1 MNIKRVVEVS
11 NMVITDHRGELVI
24 SEFDRQFDFLI
35 KRHYVLKG
43 CSAEHSRGGHAH
55 IDLWQ
60 YFVCLVGSVEIVL
73 FDGHVE
79 HQHKLSSASQGL
91 LVGPM
96 IWRDLHNFSD
106 DAVVSV
112 LASETYSER
121 DYIRDKAQFEI
132 LVDG

>member
-1 MNIKRVVEVS
+1 VNIKRVVEVS
-11 NMVITDHRGELVI
+11 NTIITDHRGELVI

-43 CSAEHSRGGHAH
+43 CSREYPRGGHAH

-121 DYIRDKAQFEI
+121 DYIRDKAKFEI
-132 LVDG
+132 LVKG

>member
-1 MNIKRVVEVS
+1 MSIEGVLEAS
-11 NMVITDHRGELVI
+11 NTIITDHRGDLVI
-24 SEFDRQFDFLI
+24 SEFGSQFDFLI

-43 CSAEHSRGGHAH
+43 CSSEHSRGGHAH
-55 IDLWQ
+55 INLWQ

-79 HQHKLSSASQGL
+79 YQHELNSPSQAL

-96 IWRDLHNFSD
+96 IWRDLHKFSD

-112 LASETYSER
+112 LASEVYSES
-121 DYIRDKAQFEI
+121 DYIRDKAQFERM
-132 LVDG
+132 VAG